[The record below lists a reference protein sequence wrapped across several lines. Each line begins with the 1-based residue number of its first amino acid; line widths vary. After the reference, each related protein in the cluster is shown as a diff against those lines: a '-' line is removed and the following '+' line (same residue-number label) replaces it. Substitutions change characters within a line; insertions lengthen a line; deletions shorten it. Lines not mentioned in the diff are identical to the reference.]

1 MTAYTENMNQAATYW
16 APGVNDGFGGFTS
29 YGAATAILCRWQN
42 AQKLFRDAQGRE
54 ALSEAIVYVDREL
67 ENGGKLK
74 LGTVTGTPPADAIE
88 IRAKGSSPSLDATR
102 VLHKVWL

>member
-16 APGVNDGFGGFTS
+16 APGSNDGFGGTS
-29 YGAATAILCRWQN
+29 YGAATAIMCRWQN
-42 AQKLFRDAQGRE
+42 VQKLFRDAQGRE
-54 ALSEAIVYVDREL
+54 AVSEAIVYVDREL

-74 LGTVTGTPPADAIE
+74 LGTHAGAAPSDAIE